1 MRILPVGT
9 KLIVLPLPQK
19 EEKLDSGIYVP
30 GTANANLME
39 GKVVEVSPE
48 ISHLYAVGDIVL
60 YPEKKGTGCIIDGL
74 PHLWLDAQAEL
85 KEIWGIA
92 DYVTEPKEK

>member
-39 GKVVEVSPE
+39 GEVVAVSSE
-48 ISHLYAVGDIVL
+48 ISHLYKVGDVVL
-60 YPEKKGTGCIIDGL
+60 YPEKKGTGCVINGL
-74 PHLWLDAQAEL
+74 PHLWLDTQFEL

-92 DYVTEPKEK
+92 DYQEETKDK